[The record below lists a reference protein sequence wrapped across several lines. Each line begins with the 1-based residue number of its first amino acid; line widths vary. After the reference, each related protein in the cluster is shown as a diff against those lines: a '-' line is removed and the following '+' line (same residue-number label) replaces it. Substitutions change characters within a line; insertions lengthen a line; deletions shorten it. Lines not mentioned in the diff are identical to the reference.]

1 MAAGFGVVMMET
13 QTPDVQKIWA
23 QSQDVL
29 LDDIKKYFSEKY
41 SQKILNKFQSRI
53 QGLVGR
59 YYSKLPSHVT
69 SSEADDLANVARIEF
84 FETIKQW
91 DPVKSLDI
99 WPLAYSRIT
108 GAMKDHIR
116 YLTKADPSRVYDWVN
131 TAAYLYQSVENNNTF
146 ETKIENGVTLNTAMH
161 ELSAKERFIV
171 IGRYRDDKTFKELGQ
186 KVGVSES
193 QATRIY
199 KGAIDTLKKT
209 IAK

>member
-1 MAAGFGVVMMET
+1 MELES
-13 QTPDVQKIWA
+13 PELKKIWNET
-23 QSQDVL
+23 QDVL
-29 LDDIKKYFSEKY
+29 LDDIKKHFSEKY
-41 SQKILNKFQSRI
+41 PDKIMGKFQARI
-53 QGLVGR
+53 KGLVGR
-59 YYSKLPSHVT
+59 YYAKLPSHVT

-99 WPLAYSRIT
+99 WPLAYSRIS

-131 TAAYLYQSVENNNTF
+131 TAAYLYQSVENNNSF

-171 IGRYRDDKTFKELGQ
+171 IGRYKDDKTFKELGT
-186 KVGVSES
+186 KIGVSES

-199 KGAIDTLKKT
+199 KGAIDTLKKS
-209 IAK
+209 INREKKN